1 MSKFMTPD
9 HKKKKKTDDDDI
21 DDNDPFG
28 LGEDFYEM
36 MNDQLKK
43 AFSQFPGMN
52 FGNMNFSSDSMKKMY
67 ADIFRR
73 MNIDPKKMRNMSPED
88 IQKMM
93 ANSKM
98 GFQGPFVFGMNVG
111 VGPDG
116 KPLATSF
123 GNVKSETRGEPDLRA
138 ERDPMIDI
146 YEEDGELVVVGEVPG
161 VDKKD
166 IELRASAHELEIIA
180 ESHDES
186 PYSRKYHKIVALPA
200 EINPEI
206 AKARYNNGILEVR
219 LEKLGEVK
227 SKKKIHID

>member
-1 MSKFMTPD
+1 MTDDNPD
-9 HKKKKKTDDDDI
+9 KKKKKKTGDDDI

-28 LGEDFYEM
+28 LGEDFYDM
-36 MNDQLKK
+36 MDSQLKK
-43 AFSQFPGMN
+43 AFSQFPGFNM
-52 FGNMNFSSDSMKKMY
+52 GNMNFTSDSMKKMY

-73 MNIDPKKMRNMSPED
+73 MNIDPRKMRDMSPED

-93 ANSKM
+93 ANGKM

-116 KPLATSF
+116 KPLATPF

-138 ERDPMIDI
+138 ERDPLIDI

-166 IELRASAHELEIIA
+166 IELRASSHELEIIA
-180 ESHDES
+180 ESHVGGPS
-186 PYSRKYHKIVALPA
+186 ARKYHKIVALPA
-200 EINPEI
+200 EINPDI

-219 LEKLGEVK
+219 LEKLSKEK
-227 SKKKIHID
+227 TSKKIQID